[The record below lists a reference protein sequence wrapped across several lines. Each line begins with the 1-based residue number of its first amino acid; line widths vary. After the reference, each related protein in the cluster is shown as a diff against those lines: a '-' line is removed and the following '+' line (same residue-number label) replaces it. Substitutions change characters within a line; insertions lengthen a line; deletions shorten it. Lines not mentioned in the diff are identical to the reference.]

1 MGETTINKS
10 QFSDLSL
17 KGQLSVL
24 YDNTEETKKHVRCL
38 AQQKARLIPTIV
50 KWSAATAL
58 GVYVLFQVIPIESAL
73 PIIKVILGG

>member
-24 YDNTEETKKHVRCL
+24 YDNTEETKRHVRCL
-38 AQQKARLIPTIV
+38 ARKKENLVLTII
-50 KWSAATAL
+50 KWSAVTAIC
-58 GVYVLFQVIPIESAL
+58 VYVLFQAVPIESAL
-73 PIIKVILGG
+73 PLIKVILGG